1 MSVIKSKRQESTVQF
16 LDTARKIYYFTKQQ
30 CVKLPK
36 RYTFFGLQQTYASA
50 SKMLENVK
58 RGNSTYPTNEHE
70 IQIRRDYFM
79 AALAELFVLSE
90 YINDIRDTF
99 PISDNTMIEW
109 SNMLV
114 EETRLIKGVLE
125 RDKQRYKKA
134 GFSP

>member
-30 CVKLPK
+30 CIKLPK